1 MGNIPN
7 EMQPEVSSFHY
18 SLSILNTRR
27 YLIFRTLKSSFP
39 PLFYPFPF
47 TSQFQHHKIMARNPK
62 SRDEM
67 PRNGNS
73 VGVGLGKGSFAKPD
87 DDDDDYDGRH
97 SQSNINLGYMA
108 VPDETV
114 GGAGVENH
122 NNNKKSMF
130 HFTSRIL
137 FLCGAFAFIDF
148 SFRVSF
154 LLPHFT
160 TNRERCCH
168 SMQSL
173 STKIDNNSDD

>member
-1 MGNIPN
+1 
-7 EMQPEVSSFHY
+7 
-18 SLSILNTRR
+18 
-27 YLIFRTLKSSFP
+27 
-39 PLFYPFPF
+39 
-47 TSQFQHHKIMARNPK
+47 MARNPE

-67 PRNGNS
+67 SRNGNS
-73 VGVGLGKGSFAKPD
+73 VGVGLGKGSFARPD
-87 DDDDDYDGRH
+87 DDDDDNDNEGRH
-97 SQSNINLGYMA
+97 SQSNIKIGYMA
-108 VPDETV
+108 DREPDETVV

-148 SFRVSF
+148 SFGVSF

-168 SMQSL
+168 SM
-173 STKIDNNSDD
+173 